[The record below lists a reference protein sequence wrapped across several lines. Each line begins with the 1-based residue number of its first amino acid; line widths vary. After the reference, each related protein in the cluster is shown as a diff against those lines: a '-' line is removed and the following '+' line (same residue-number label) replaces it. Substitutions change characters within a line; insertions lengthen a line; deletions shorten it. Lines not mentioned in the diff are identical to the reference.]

1 MQVIDIYKPW
11 IGELG
16 LNNDIYK
23 VYPAVGSLYAQD
35 NINFSGMILNF
46 GLRFDYWFPGK
57 YVDDAVANPDVVT
70 IPDEVREKYYGRY
83 LCVVWRQK
91 IEGKIKSSTG
101 NISSGVR

>member
-23 VYPAVGSLYAQD
+23 VYPALGSLYAQD

-46 GLRFDYWFPGK
+46 GLRLDYWFPGK
-57 YVDDAVANPDVVT
+57 YVDDAVENPDVVT
-70 IPDEVREKYYGRY
+70 IPDEIRSR
-83 LCVVWRQK
+83 L
-91 IEGKIKSSTG
+91 
-101 NISSGVR
+101 